1 MNSNYP
7 LAKMDAS
14 LNAFL
19 REERIKAMLIA
30 DMQHIDLESLHIS
43 DVPLTMS
50 FQIFAEAETDMK
62 EKYDADLTL
71 GNWELTTV
79 KGVSRPKTLVLKT
92 RTNYDSTFVSFHA
105 GDLELKMEGNM
116 GPMRLG
122 KQWATVSGELSRQLL
137 QDSAIYLNKLHPLLP
152 ETHIQLTA

>member
-1 MNSNYP
+1 MKGSLKENNLLFDLNSNYP

-71 GNWELTTV
+71 GNWV
-79 KGVSRPKTLVLKT
+79 FPARKR
-92 RTNYDSTFVSFHA
+92 
-105 GDLELKMEGNM
+105 
-116 GPMRLG
+116 
-122 KQWATVSGELSRQLL
+122 WC
-137 QDSAIYLNKLHPLLP
+137 
-152 ETHIQLTA
+152 